1 MSHDGRATF
10 GRRARWIALVVLGG
24 LLAACSSTASV
35 ALSAPA
41 LASTVPALSPA
52 PSVVTTPSQPPSP
65 AASKGPATAQFAIVG
80 SAGLRGP
87 VTTQSI
93 TCGRPSLGGPEIF
106 YLGQA
111 GSAGPQIVI
120 FLMAGHAEVRVGT
133 GSAATLKLRT
143 FVGSGVTN
151 FDAASGATL
160 NTTLTET
167 TTAGTA
173 IGNLG
178 ALSSISGTIDCG
190 NQQQGSANIVLS
202 GLTPQGQLA
211 GALTSVQ
218 VTCTLVGSVEY
229 VGVVGLGMAGTTP
242 VLAFVTGSTGTST
255 VTVENGS
262 TSSSYQSNAP
272 AFTTLVA
279 GGATMAGD
287 LSEQLPAGASPS
299 PYSVHVMGSATCG
312 STVQQ

>member
-1 MSHDGRATF
+1 MPSA
-10 GRRARWIALVVLGG
+10 RRARWIALVVLGG
-24 LLAACSSTASV
+24 LFAACSSPASV
-35 ALSAPA
+35 APSALALGSLLATPSPVSAP
-41 LASTVPALSPA
+41 
-52 PSVVTTPSQPPSP
+52 SQVPSP

-80 SAGLRGP
+80 SAGLTGP

-93 TCGRPSLGGPEIF
+93 TCGRPSLEGPEIF
-106 YLGQA
+106 YLGLA
-111 GSAGPQIVI
+111 GSGPQVVI

-133 GSAATLKLRT
+133 GSAATLRLRT
-143 FVGSGVTN
+143 FVGSGVTT
-151 FDAASGATL
+151 FDAARGATL
-160 NTTLTET
+160 NTALTET

-178 ALSSISGTIDCG
+178 ALNSISGTIDCG

-218 VTCTLVGSVEY
+218 VTCTLVGSLEY

-242 VLAFVTGSTGTST
+242 VLAFVTGSTGIST
-255 VTVENGS
+255 VTVESG
-262 TSSSYQSNAP
+262 TSASSYQSNAP
-272 AFTTLVA
+272 TLTTLVA
-279 GGATMAGD
+279 GGATMTGD
-287 LSEQLPAGASPS
+287 LSQQLPAGATPS
-299 PYSVHVMGSATCG
+299 PYNVHVMGSATCG

>member
-1 MSHDGRATF
+1 MPHDGRPTF
-10 GRRARWIALVVLGG
+10 VRRAGWIALVVLGG

-35 ALSAPA
+35 APSSAA
-41 LASTVPALSPA
+41 LASTLPALSP
-52 PSVVTTPSQPPSP
+52 VTTSSQPPSP
-65 AASKGPATAQFAIVG
+65 VASKGPATAKFAIVG
-80 SAGLRGP
+80 SAGLTGP

-93 TCGRPSLGGPEIF
+93 TCGRPSLGGPQIF

-111 GSAGPQIVI
+111 ASGPQIVI

-143 FVGSGVTN
+143 YVGSGVTN

-173 IGNLG
+173 IGKLG
-178 ALSSISGTIDCG
+178 ALSSISGTINCG
-190 NQQQGSANIVLS
+190 SQQQGSATIVLS

-211 GALTSVQ
+211 GALTSVE

-229 VGVVGLGMAGTTP
+229 VGVVGLGLAGTTP
-242 VLAFVTGSTGTST
+242 VLAFVTGSTGIST

-287 LSEQLPAGASPS
+287 LAEQLPAGATPS

>member
-1 MSHDGRATF
+1 MPHDGRATF
-10 GRRARWIALVVLGG
+10 ARRARWITLVVLAG
-24 LLAACSSTASV
+24 LLAACSSPASV
-35 ALSAPA
+35 APSAPA
-41 LASTVPALSPA
+41 LASSLPTSSPV
-52 PSVVTTPSQPPSP
+52 SVPSQPPSP

-80 SAGLRGP
+80 SAGLTGP

-93 TCGRPSLGGPEIF
+93 TCGRPSLGGPQIF
-106 YLGQA
+106 YLGRA
-111 GSAGPQIVI
+111 GSGPQIVI

-151 FDAASGATL
+151 FDAATGATL

-173 IGNLG
+173 IGKLG

-229 VGVVGLGMAGTTP
+229 VGVVGLGMAGSTP
-242 VLAFVTGSTGTST
+242 ILAFVTGSTGIST
-255 VTVENGS
+255 VTIENGS

-287 LSEQLPAGASPS
+287 LAEQLPAAATPS
-299 PYSVHVMGSATCG
+299 PYSVHVIGSATCG

>member
-1 MSHDGRATF
+1 
-10 GRRARWIALVVLGG
+10 
-24 LLAACSSTASV
+24 
-35 ALSAPA
+35 
-41 LASTVPALSPA
+41 
-52 PSVVTTPSQPPSP
+52 
-65 AASKGPATAQFAIVG
+65 
-80 SAGLRGP
+80 
-87 VTTQSI
+87 
-93 TCGRPSLGGPEIF
+93 
-106 YLGQA
+106 
-111 GSAGPQIVI
+111 
-120 FLMAGHAEVRVGT
+120 MAGHAEVRVGT

-143 FVGSGVTN
+143 FIGSGVTN
-151 FDAASGATL
+151 FDATSGATL

-167 TTAGTA
+167 TAAGSA
-173 IGNLG
+173 IGKLG

-287 LSEQLPAGASPS
+287 LAEQLPAGASPS
-299 PYSVHVMGSATCG
+299 PYSVHVMGNATCG